1 MKIANFAFL
10 CISPP
15 SKTLFSMYKKT
26 KPFALFLPPFAP
38 FNLFS
43 HISRLHTFY
52 IFVHSLFWPIFA
64 ERGQFSKH
72 KYHIFNNLN
81 KTHRNA
87 SFVTPFLPFLPPFNT
102 SLEDF
107 LKAFWGWYQH
117 PLYTLQHTVATPYS
131 THDTPTRHPLRK
143 LLHKP
148 ASRPPAP
155 YTHQTTKTPHTPI
168 KQRLRGF

>member
-1 MKIANFAFL
+1 MYH
-10 CISPP
+10 PP
-15 SKTLFSMYKKT
+15 SRTLIPIYKSF
-26 KPFALFLPPFAP
+26 KPYALFLPPFAP

-52 IFVHSLFWPIFA
+52 VFVHSLFWPIFA

-102 SLEDF
+102 SSEDF
-107 LKAFWGWYQH
+107 FKAFWGGYQPRFKPH
-117 PLYTLQHTVATPYS
+117 STPL
-131 THDTPTRHPLRK
+131 RHPTTLTTHPYDNRYASCSTNPH
-143 LLHKP
+143 LDHLH
-148 ASRPPAP
+148 
-155 YTHQTTKTPHTPI
+155 HTSI
-168 KQRLRGF
+168 K